1 MFDFLPCNNCNNKR
15 YFTIAHDLLVDG
27 HHLIERKTKI
37 SWKVNGKY
45 GHVKDFVL
53 VYTRIIDGRSYKV
66 TEIQR
71 QKHQQSKVETFM
83 TKDEVKRFEEDW
95 FNMWNPD
102 NIQKSNRERAHNRET
117 SFLGQFP

>member
-15 YFTIAHDLLVDG
+15 YFTIAHDLRVDG

-95 FNMWNPD
+95 HYVLRVL
-102 NIQKSNRERAHNRET
+102 KT
-117 SFLGQFP
+117 SLWDSRCQTYVFKTKIA

>member
-1 MFDFLPCNNCNNKR
+1 MFDFLPSNNCNNKR
-15 YFTIAHDLLVDG
+15 YFTIAHDLRVDG

-83 TKDEVKRFEEDW
+83 TKDEVKKFEEDW

>member
-15 YFTIAHDLLVDG
+15 YFTIAQDLRVDG

-45 GHVKDFVL
+45 GHIKDFVL

-71 QKHQQSKVETFM
+71 HKHQQSKVETFM
-83 TKDEVKRFEEDW
+83 TKDEVKKFEEDW

-102 NIQKSNRERAHNRET
+102 NFEFVGKSNRET

>member
-1 MFDFLPCNNCNNKR
+1 MFDLLPCNNCNNKR
-15 YFTIAHDLLVDG
+15 YFTIAHDLRVDG
-27 HHLIERKTKI
+27 HHLIERKTKV

-66 TEIQR
+66 TEIHR
-71 QKHQQSKVETFM
+71 QEHRQSKVETFM
-83 TKDEVKRFEEDW
+83 TKNEVMKFEEDW
-95 FNMWNPD
+95 SNMWNPD
-102 NIQKSNRERAHNRET
+102 NIQKSNRKRAHNRET